1 MRTALIAA
9 IATTDCGTLLA
20 ELRFGGRSVLAWQV
34 ELLRALGVERF
45 LCLCHGAQ
53 GEVLRLQHALEAE
66 GAAFHALRGFA
77 ALPALVR
84 AEDEL
89 IILRDG
95 VLPDSERVHALVGN
109 GPRLRPLVACLPD
122 GHPLSL
128 AHPADFERIDS
139 SRHWSGLLVMRGAA
153 VQQLADFPA
162 DADAISLLLRLSL
175 QAGTPCAELDAE
187 AAAPEA
193 WMLADSAAAL
203 AAQELALIRSSDAS
217 LDWRAPLGALASVMV
232 RQLAL
237 RRITAGTRIAAGIA
251 LGLMTGAIVAAV
263 LGYPTVA
270 VALAAVGAFA
280 GNISAG
286 YAGLTRKMLR
296 QPAIA
301 IAAMPISWAIDA
313 MAAAAL
319 VAALVPEGQWSA
331 PLAPLAVCGLLVI
344 GLARL
349 AARAESSAA
358 ATIWS
363 DRASLLAV
371 LGLAAA
377 LGFLAEATALLALTA
392 LGALLLRRRLD

>member
-9 IATTDCGTLLA
+9 ITPADCGTLRA

-34 ELLRALGVERF
+34 ELLRGLGVKRF
-45 LCLCHGAQ
+45 LCLCHSAQ

-84 AEDEL
+84 ADDEL
-89 IILRDG
+89 IVLRDG
-95 VLPDSERVHALVGN
+95 MLPASAKVHALVGD

-187 AAAPEA
+187 TAAPEA

-203 AAQELALIRSSDAS
+203 AAQELALIKSSDAS
-217 LDWRAPLGALASVMV
+217 LDWRAPLGALASLLV
-232 RQLAL
+232 RHLAERGIL
-237 RRITAGTRIAAGIA
+237 GGTHIAAGIA
-251 LGLMTGAIVAAV
+251 LGLMVAAIVVAM
-263 LGYPTVA
+263 LGYPPA
-270 VALAAVGAFA
+270 SLALATVGAFA
-280 GNISAG
+280 GSVSARF
-286 YAGLTRKMLR
+286 AALARQLLR
-296 QPAIA
+296 RPAIA
-301 IAAMPISWAIDA
+301 VPAMPIAWAIDA
-313 MAAAAL
+313 LAAGTL

-331 PLAPLAVCGLLVI
+331 PLVPLAVCGLLVI

-349 AARAESSAA
+349 AARAQNSAA

-363 DRASLLAV
+363 DRASLLA
-371 LGLAAA
+371 LLALAAA
-377 LGFLAEATALLALTA
+377 FGLLAEATALIALAA
-392 LGALLLRRRLD
+392 LGALLLRRAAD

>member
-9 IATTDCGTLLA
+9 IATTDCGTLRA

-34 ELLRALGVERF
+34 DLLRALGVERF
-45 LCLCHGAQ
+45 LCLCHSAQ

-95 VLPDSERVHALVGN
+95 VLPDAVQVQALVGD

-139 SRHWSGLLVMRGAA
+139 SRHWAGLLVMRGAA

-187 AAAPEA
+187 TAAPEA

-203 AAQELALIRSSDAS
+203 AAQEQALIKRSDAS
-217 LDWRAPLGALASVMV
+217 LDWRAPLVALASLLV
-232 RQLAL
+232 RRLAERGIL
-237 RRITAGTRIAAGIA
+237 GGTRIAAGIA
-251 LGLMTGAIVAAV
+251 LGLMVGAIVVAV
-263 LGYPTVA
+263 LGYPPA
-270 VALAAVGAFA
+270 ALALATAGAFA
-280 GNISAG
+280 GNVSARF
-286 YAGLTRKMLR
+286 AALARQLLR
-296 QPAIA
+296 RPAIA
-301 IAAMPISWAIDA
+301 MPAMPISWAIDA
-313 MAAAAL
+313 MAAGTL
-319 VAALVPEGQWSA
+319 VAALVPQEQWSA
-331 PLAPLAVCGLLVI
+331 PLVPLAVCGLLVI

-371 LGLAAA
+371 LALAAA
-377 LGFLAEATALLALTA
+377 LGLLAEATALFALTA
-392 LGALLLRRRLD
+392 LGALLLRRSPD